1 MFSISLYYASEIIF
15 KGGVKMCL
23 AKNIRYLRK
32 QHNYS
37 QDYIAEKLGYKSY
50 TTIQKWEMGVSE
62 PPVTK
67 LKELAN
73 LFNVDIN
80 DMTTKDM
87 EKMSNNKEYNYY
99 SDEETRDLVQ
109 FLHENQEY
117 KVLFDASRKV
127 KKKDIDFVKQVIDRI
142 VGDATDTEC

>member
-1 MFSISLYYASEIIF
+1 
-15 KGGVKMCL
+15 MCL

-32 QHNYS
+32 RYDYS

-50 TTIQKWEMGVSE
+50 TTIQKWEMGISE
-62 PPVTK
+62 PSIAK

-80 DMTTKDM
+80 DMTTKDI
-87 EKMSNNKEYNYY
+87 EKMSSNKESNYY
-99 SDEETRDLVQ
+99 LNEEAREMAQ
-109 FLHENQEY
+109 FMHENPEY

-127 KKKDIDFVKQVIDRI
+127 KKEDIDFVKQMIDR
-142 VGDATDTEC
+142 VRGDADDTGC

>member
-1 MFSISLYYASEIIF
+1 
-15 KGGVKMCL
+15 MCL

-73 LFNVDIN
+73 LFNVNIN

>member
-1 MFSISLYYASEIIF
+1 
-15 KGGVKMCL
+15 MCL